1 LIKNI
6 YFPQINFFF
15 MLGDIEVSAM
25 LNVVEVVSDY
35 LNSLLFQTS
44 ANLGISRSSRKE
56 VEWRC

>member
-1 LIKNI
+1 
-6 YFPQINFFF
+6 